1 MRLVVRPIPRFCFF
15 AARRRGGVGLAPLRR
30 RVKDVSSL
38 VSFRVSFR
46 VRRRSF
52 RVLVARRSF
61 HARFVHGPPRRRS
74 LALASRLRAE
84 SLALADA
91 PLPRRFRGS
100 LPGGKGLAAVGSR
113 RRRRRD
119 ALARALLLLRGL
131 RFRSRVGSSRGQRGK
146 GSRVTARDRVDGRKR
161 RRERRREEDSRGK
174 TDCRRVASGTHHAL
188 VIARLPIG
196 IGHPC
201 AHAGLVYV
209 RKRLEA
215 GPRPSSRLPRARTR
229 PARRFPGGSAAGKAR
244 APACRNP

>member
-1 MRLVVRPIPRFCFF
+1 MCRGHSRPSTVGGAPCPKRRARTRRRRRCVRTMART
-15 AARRRGGVGLAPLRR
+15 ARRAEWLQKVVAPAVTAAAGRR
-30 RVKDVSSL
+30 TAGS
-38 VSFRVSFR
+38 
-46 VRRRSF
+46 
-52 RVLVARRSF
+52 A
-61 HARFVHGPPRRRS
+61 GRS
-74 LALASRLRAE
+74 LRS
-84 SLALADA
+84 
-91 PLPRRFRGS
+91 RFRG
-100 LPGGKGLAAVGSR
+100 GHRKDCTRSR

-119 ALARALLLLRGL
+119 SLARALLLLRGL
-131 RFRSRVGSSRGQRGK
+131 RFWSMVGSSRGQRGK

-229 PARRFPGGSAAGKAR
+229 PARRFPGGSAAGKSR

>member
-1 MRLVVRPIPRFCFF
+1 MRLVVWPIPRR

-30 RVKDVSSL
+30 RVKDVSS
-38 VSFRVSFR
+38 RVSFR

-52 RVLVARRSF
+52 RVLVAPRSF

-146 GSRVTARDRVDGRKR
+146 GSRVTARDRV
-161 RRERRREEDSRGK
+161 EK

-196 IGHPC
+196 IGHPR

-209 RKRLEA
+209 RERLEA
-215 GPRPSSRLPRARTR
+215 GPRPISRLPRARTR
-229 PARRFPGGSAAGKAR
+229 PARRFPGGSAAGKSR